1 MSAAGT
7 TRPALGPGLVVPKRR
22 AFFGLL
28 DADGWSWAGLKAFV
42 WLVIIILML
51 GYIPDR
57 AYYFTV
63 NRTLQLG
70 LLVWSPINFCSNEN
84 ETLPCPAPLGALV
97 PWHESPTELALP
109 QARTDGTGGPARDED
124 PVHRRDGRHDG
135 AVDACTSPRHPA
147 PATSTSGPT
156 GRRSPSRAAT
166 QR

>member
-1 MSAAGT
+1 
-7 TRPALGPGLVVPKRR
+7 
-22 AFFGLL
+22 
-28 DADGWSWAGLKAFV
+28 
-42 WLVIIILML
+42 ML

-109 QARTDGTGGPARDED
+109 QARTDGRAVQLGTKILYIGGT
-124 PVHRRDGRHDG
+124 DGDDG
-135 AVDACTSPRHPA
+135 AVDGVRRPDIRDRQFRQVGRRAGAPRAAQRRSGDARYPA
-147 PATSTSGPT
+147 PST
-156 GRRSPSRAAT
+156 
-166 QR
+166 